1 MDTLQLLKQVPLFKN
16 ISEPV
21 LKLVA
26 AAAEERTFS
35 AGETIVS
42 EGQAPGALL
51 IVLRG
56 QVRAFREGEATP
68 IVLGPGDSIGEV
80 ALLDGGTIGLTM
92 VAVERADL
100 VALRLE
106 RLKELAANHEA
117 AHEFFRNVAGRL
129 AVRLRAVANAYTLAL
144 ESARRH

>member
-1 MDTLQLLKQVPLFKN
+1 MDTLQLLQQVPLFKN

-26 AAAEERTFS
+26 EAAEPLTFS

-42 EGQAPGALL
+42 EGQPAGALYV
-51 IVLRG
+51 VLRG

-68 IVLGPGDSIGEV
+68 IMLGPGDSIGEV
-80 ALLDGGTIGLTM
+80 ALLDGGSIGLTM

-106 RLKELAANHEA
+106 RLRKLAENHEA
-117 AHEFFRNVAGRL
+117 AHHFFRNVAVRL
-129 AVRLRAVANAYTLAL
+129 AFRLRAVANAYALAL
-144 ESARRH
+144 ESTRKR